1 MHPFVMG
8 LECTVV
14 WKSPALPLPRT
25 LLLHCF
31 VLFSTLGVNRL
42 QLCAHLSPNYAKR
55 HQESWNSRLWTQEKF
70 MSGLTMALRR
80 RNLRDPGCR
89 KVNWQGAKGRGGFLA
104 GAQNSDNNNHSVFIA
119 SAYVASHL
127 RGLGRRGWQWQ
138 CWGCSRSQT
147 LVLTRILALLN
158 LTSREIR
165 CLPFYAD
172 PDPPSVSSVR
182 P

>member
-1 MHPFVMG
+1 MRSSIRHNPPGLEWRTASCNPTNVHRRMHPFVMG
-8 LECTVV
+8 LECTAV

-104 GAQNSDNNNHSVFIA
+104 GARNSDNNNHFTYI
-119 SAYVASHL
+119 
-127 RGLGRRGWQWQ
+127 
-138 CWGCSRSQT
+138 RSFSF
-147 LVLTRILALLN
+147 TRA
-158 LTSREIR
+158 R
-165 CLPFYAD
+165 
-172 PDPPSVSSVR
+172 
-182 P
+182 